1 MTKSATATALMRRTF
16 NFLPPV
22 FDVSKIDPALAL
34 VASAASPKLSN
45 RNSTYRHGPVSRSVL
60 LVSDGLVSPN
70 AAPHVLA
77 TNASYDRIR
86 GAANDANR
94 RALAHG
100 LAVYVLDAQV
110 HLLQLADGA
119 DRTVGSGT
127 LARFADAGLVYA
139 DGARVRLTPFGRLP
153 LR

>member
-1 MTKSATATALMRRTF
+1 M
-16 NFLPPV
+16 
-22 FDVSKIDPALAL
+22 
-34 VASAASPKLSN
+34 
-45 RNSTYRHGPVSRSVL
+45 
-60 LVSDGLVSPN
+60 SPN

-139 DGARVRLTPFGRLP
+139 DGARFRLTPFSRLP